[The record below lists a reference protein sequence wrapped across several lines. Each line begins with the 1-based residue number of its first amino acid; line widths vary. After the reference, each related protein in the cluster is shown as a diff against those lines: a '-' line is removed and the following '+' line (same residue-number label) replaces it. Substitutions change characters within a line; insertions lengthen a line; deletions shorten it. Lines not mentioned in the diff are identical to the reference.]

1 MHKNE
6 IRAKILTYLFKN
18 RFYRFSTKKL
28 FFKLNIQNNCASI
41 YNKVVGEILKAEYVV
56 QKDNKI
62 QWDSRYF
69 IGECLVFGKK
79 FYSYFGRDKYRVT
92 IPIGVYPLDEDTVI
106 VKMSDP
112 KRLEADLVE
121 ILSRTKKHI
130 FGTLATSEINGMAFV
145 IPEDNHRYLT
155 DIFIGAGQSTDPL
168 AYCKVEVQINRYETK
183 RKPCGTIVRMV
194 RSAMEDT
201 DKNTSAILARHGL
214 QTIITQDISN
224 DISKIKN
231 RISQGDYRDRVK
243 IDDRQVFMINDH
255 RVSDIAFSARKIKDQ
270 YEIGIYTVDV
280 ATYISEGSQLDQAAR
295 KRVADIREGT
305 YRISMLPNDIKGK
318 VLFAEGKKRPA
329 VAMKA
334 IFNTTGHL
342 VDFEFFE
349 AIICP
354 QTRLSVSDLNQYAK
368 QSNEE
373 FELKYCNL
381 LDEVST
387 IKALMGLQDIG
398 YMELYP
404 APRSSFTDRFNT
416 YMKNL
421 FDSVAAHTLREIGVP
436 FLYCG
441 VQEPD
446 EFDIHRLSI
455 QCEAIGMDPTMIE
468 KQMKHMDGI
477 TEWMDSIGN
486 SGVRAAVTEQIRLV
500 IPREYFSSLPQK
512 HFILGVNYHC
522 TVSSPYTRYADLYNQ
537 RILKRYIRKTIHNES
552 VLDRLRSEIEPIA
565 EDINRTLRAI
575 AEVEKELIGFESA
588 RLLEKDKDAIMSGIA
603 YNVTPSGV
611 FTVLDNGIR
620 GLMKAEN
627 HTISDRIFEYETKDG
642 WKKIKIGDQIKVRY
656 DHYDMKAKRIIFEPI
671 DQ

>member
-18 RFYRFSTKKL
+18 RFDSFSTKKL
-28 FFKLNIQNNCASI
+28 FFKLNIPNNCASI

-62 QWDSRYF
+62 QWDNRYF

-112 KRLEADLVE
+112 KRLEADLVD

-201 DKNTSAILARHGL
+201 DKNTSAILARYGL
-214 QTIITQDISN
+214 QTIITQDVSD
-224 DISKIKN
+224 DINKIKK
-231 RISQGDYRDRVK
+231 RISQGDYRERVK
-243 IDDRQVFMINDH
+243 IDDRQVFMISDH

-280 ATYISEGSQLDQAAR
+280 AAYISEGSRLDQAAR
-295 KRVADIREGT
+295 KRVADIREGS
-305 YRISMLPNDIKGK
+305 YCISMLPNDIKGK

-329 VAMKA
+329 VAIKV
-334 IFNTTGHL
+334 IFNATGNL
-342 VDFEFFE
+342 VDFEPFE

-354 QTRLSVSDLNQYAK
+354 KTRVSESGLNRYAE

-373 FELKYCNL
+373 FEVKYCNL
-381 LDEVST
+381 LDEILI
-387 IKALMGLQDIG
+387 IKDLMGLQDTG
-398 YMELYP
+398 YMDFYP
-404 APRSSFTDRFNT
+404 TPKSSFTDRLNT

-421 FDSVAAHTLREIGVP
+421 FDSITAITLREIGIP

-468 KQMKHMDGI
+468 KHMKHMDGI
-477 TEWMDSIGN
+477 TEWMASLGDP
-486 SGVRAAVTEQIRLV
+486 GVHEAVMEQIRSA
-500 IPREYFSSLPQK
+500 IPCEHFSSLPQK

-522 TVSSPYTRYADLYNQ
+522 TASSPYRRYADLYNQ
-537 RILKRYIRKTIHNES
+537 RILKRYIRKTIYNEP
-552 VLDRLRSEIEPIA
+552 VLDRLRSEIEPLA
-565 EDINRTLRAI
+565 EDMNRTLLAI
-575 AEVEKELIGFESA
+575 AEAKKELIGFESA
-588 RLLEKDKDAIMSGIA
+588 RLLEKDKNDVVSGIA

-611 FTVLDNGIR
+611 FTVLDNEIH

-642 WKKIKIGDQIKVRY
+642 WKKIKIGDRIKVRY